1 MTEVL
6 YKHTF
11 GFVSAINRG
20 FHRKTLFWLLK
31 HKMFLLDVIT
41 AVLSI
46 GILHTAIII
55 IPSKYT

>member
-6 YKHTF
+6 DKHTF
-11 GFVSAINRG
+11 GFVSAINCG

-31 HKMFLLDVIT
+31 HTMFILDVIT

-46 GILHTAIII
+46 VTLHTIVIIT
-55 IPSKYT
+55 PSNYT